1 MAIHDQCFYHVSIDY
16 RKPTP
21 FVNLPTLHVRVI
33 DKYGVILLH
42 DLMLFGIIGRVTRM
56 PSLRS

>member
-42 DLMLFGIIGRVTRM
+42 DLMLFGIIGRVT
-56 PSLRS
+56 